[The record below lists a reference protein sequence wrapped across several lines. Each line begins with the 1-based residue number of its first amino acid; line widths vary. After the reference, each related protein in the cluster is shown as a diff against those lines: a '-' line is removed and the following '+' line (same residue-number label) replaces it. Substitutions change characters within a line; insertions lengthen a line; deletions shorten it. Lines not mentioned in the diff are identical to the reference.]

1 MGADVLRSRP
11 SLTTATR
18 RGEHRVRRRNPRASS
33 HGNHYLCP
41 VRCKFTEQTPL
52 TVFVATTTRIRNR
65 SIQHTRYKFVTLNRK
80 KFFGFPSKAIGTHK
94 VNISDAEKTL
104 ADALDRPEYC
114 GGISEVA
121 KALWNAKENASFD
134 KIVTYATKMENS
146 AILKRLGYLAERLD
160 LGLKDSTLSR
170 MTHNLSPGIS
180 PLDPRAPKRGSYL
193 TRWNLLVN
201 VPRKTL
207 DEWKR
212 EF

>member
-1 MGADVLRSRP
+1 VGADVLRPRP

-18 RGEHRVRRRNPRASS
+18 RGEHRASS

-52 TVFVATTTRIRNR
+52 TVFVATTTRIRSR

-80 KFFGFPSKAIGTHK
+80 KFFGFPSTSIGTHK

-193 TRWNLLVN
+193 TRRNLLVN